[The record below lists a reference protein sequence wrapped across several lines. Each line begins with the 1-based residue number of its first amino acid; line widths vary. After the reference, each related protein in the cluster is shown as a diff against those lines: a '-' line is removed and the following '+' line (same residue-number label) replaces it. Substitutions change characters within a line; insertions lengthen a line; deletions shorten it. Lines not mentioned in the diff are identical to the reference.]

1 MEILEKHHPENR
13 RLRVFKALF
22 SVLFLVLIYFLLV
35 RQAFETETF
44 EERERKQGQ
53 RRILRP
59 GARGDVL
66 DRNGRLLIG
75 NKAHFSAVLQLEFL
89 KNEIWE
95 EIISLRDLSLS
106 LKEELRNLPD
116 PTFEQLVR
124 HCMSNEFV
132 RNRGIVITGKAA
144 EGGNGTERVR
154 LFFQGERVTVNQTPK
169 GFWHCWLSESGTEEG
184 IQLKVEGAQE
194 RLKLS
199 VAGLFT
205 GDLYLHK
212 DGRYR
217 LNEEKT
223 EKNGFSFSDFLA
235 QEDTEPKFGSSTIKL
250 MDDAGRSKV
259 HTSIE
264 WEARYAVMLKYQDL
278 ANRLTGREK
287 TVSFEKLK
295 SHWRRNPIFPLE
307 ISGNLSPEEYA
318 KLIDGLDP
326 DSPLQ
331 VSSQAVRHYPMGDL
345 ASHVL
350 GHVGSGYK
358 ADADGLAGKD
368 LGTFEIKGKKGKEGI
383 EVYFDSL
390 LRGKDGV
397 DIWRINP
404 GGLRFDQVERIAAK
418 KGSTVQL
425 SIDSDLQSTAE
436 KALQK
441 MSDRVRNHRILP
453 DADWIKTIEKRTR
466 RELVK
471 ANEKALS
478 PDLLLNSFK
487 DAPFP
492 LNGRQASTVA
502 GFKGTVEDAERLLQL
517 LYVRGVLSK
526 PKPEADEYAL
536 APPPPP
542 PGAAVL
548 IHLKS
553 REVLVLASKPNYN
566 LQDFSP
572 SLSQSAFDRIQ
583 RREAWLPRA
592 LNFGYAPASPFKLI
606 TAMSGFRSGVI
617 DPEEKLLCEGIHKGM
632 ICHVHPGTHGEL
644 TFREAVARSCNVYF
658 FRIAERIG
666 HANLIAEARRLNMHT
681 SPSVQLPAPPGSPIV
696 PDPDWKKK
704 ALGVGW
710 TLEDTFNISIGQGG
724 LRQSPLQMACMIA
737 KLASNNLSFQ
747 PSILYQDKKR
757 PDVSTPLG
765 ITEEDRLTI
774 IEGMHLATT
783 EGTAHR
789 GKIEGI
795 DVAGKTGTGQW
806 RNHNMKLNLAWFVGF
821 APLDNP
827 EVAIA
832 VLIEGIIPQDKIQ
845 GGLTATPVARDILKA
860 YFERAGNRL
869 ARSE

>member
-1 MEILEKHHPENR
+1 MKILEKHHPENR
-13 RLRVFKALF
+13 RLRVFKILF
-22 SVLFLVLIYFLLV
+22 SFLFLILIYFLLV

-95 EIISLRDLSLS
+95 KIITLRELSIT
-106 LKEELRNLPD
+106 LKEELREFPNL
-116 PTFEQLVR
+116 TFEQLVR
-124 HCMSNEFV
+124 HCMRNDFV
-132 RNRGIVITGKAA
+132 RNRGITIIGKAA
-144 EGGNGTERVR
+144 TGGNGIERVR
-154 LFFQGERVTVNQTPK
+154 LYFQGSRVTVNQTTK
-169 GFWHCWLSESGTEEG
+169 GFWHCPLSGWKPEENSHLR
-184 IQLKVEGAQE
+184 IEGAQN

-205 GDLYLHK
+205 SNLYLHQ
-212 DGRYR
+212 DGRFR
-217 LNEEKT
+217 LIEEKT
-223 EKNGFSFSDFLA
+223 EKNGFSLSEYFAGGDSA
-235 QEDTEPKFGSSTIKL
+235 PKFGSSSIKF
-250 MDDAGRSKV
+250 MDNAGRSRI

-264 WEARYAVMLKYQDL
+264 WEARYAVIRKYQDL
-278 ANRLTGREK
+278 VNQLTGREK
-287 TVSFEKLK
+287 IISFDKLK
-295 SHWRRNPIFPLE
+295 SHWIRNPIFPLQLA
-307 ISGNLSPEEYA
+307 GNLSPEEYA

-331 VSSQAVRHYPMGDL
+331 VSSQAIRHYPMGSL

-350 GHVGSGYK
+350 GYVGSGYK
-358 ADADGLAGKD
+358 SNADGLTGKD

-383 EVYFDSL
+383 EVYFDSH
-390 LRGKDGV
+390 LRGKDGI

-404 GGLRFDQVERIAAK
+404 SGLRFDRVERIPAK
-418 KGSTVQL
+418 KGSAVRL
-425 SIDSDLQSTAE
+425 SIDSDLQRTAE
-436 KALQK
+436 QALRE
-441 MSDRVRNHRILP
+441 MSGRVSNHRILP
-453 DADWIKTIEKRTR
+453 DLDWIKTIEKRTR
-466 RELVK
+466 RELLR

-478 PDLLLNSFK
+478 PELLLSSFK

-502 GFKGTVEDAERLLQL
+502 GFKGTAEDADRLLRL
-517 LYVRGVLSK
+517 LYARGVLAK
-526 PKPEADEYAL
+526 AKPESNEYVL

-553 REVLVLASKPNYN
+553 REILVLASKPNYN

-572 SLSQSAFDRIQ
+572 SLSQSAYDRIE

-592 LNFGYAPASPFKLI
+592 LHFGYAPASPFKLV
-606 TAMSGFRSGVI
+606 TAMSGFRTSLI
-617 DPEEKLLCEGIHKGM
+617 DPDEKLLCDGIHKGM
-632 ICHVHPGTHGEL
+632 ICHVYPGTHGEL
-644 TFREAVARSCNVYF
+644 TFREAIARSCNIYF

-666 HANLIAEARRLNMHT
+666 HQNLIAEARRLNMHVPPT
-681 SPSVQLPAPPGSPIV
+681 VQLPSPPGSPIV

-704 ALGVGW
+704 AIGVGW

-724 LRQSPLQMACMIA
+724 LRQSPLQMACMVA
-737 KLASNNLSFQ
+737 KLASNDLSFQ
-747 PSILYQDKKR
+747 PSILYRDGKQTGSKK
-757 PDVSTPLG
+757 PLG
-765 ITEEDRLTI
+765 ITEEDRQTI
-774 IEGMHLATT
+774 LEGMQLATT
-783 EGTAHR
+783 DGTAHR
-789 GKIEGI
+789 CKIEGI
-795 DVAGKTGTGQW
+795 DIAGKTGTGQW

-821 APLDNP
+821 APVEKP

-860 YFERAGNRL
+860 YFEKPGNRL